1 MRPHDRSRIDATIE
15 QIKKDFLGLDAIR
28 VDEEI
33 AREVLKRNV
42 SIKTAKGTFYISITR
57 LGLGICE
64 LALSSKSSTQLVN

>member
-42 SIKTAKGTFYISITR
+42 CIKIAKGTFYISITR

>member
-42 SIKTAKGTFYISITR
+42 CIKIAKGTFYISITR

-64 LALSSKSSTQLVN
+64 LALSSKSSTKLVN